1 MSKVSL
7 QIRISYMRD
16 NSADSARGEHSDDV
30 NEVRESVWN
39 YV

>member
-16 NSADSARGEHSDDV
+16 NSADSARGEHSDV